1 MKIKIE
7 VFADDKKESGRA
19 QDGLEQL
26 LGLVA
31 SNPETPVAVLRA
43 ISHKH
48 SRRLMCQVASNPHT
62 DLSTLQELAED
73 EHESVRACVADH
85 PKAINF
91 MWKLVH
97 DRSPLVRYV
106 LASNKNLPEHIFSVL
121 AKDEDYRIARRAQRS
136 LRELDSQESLVGK
149 IFSMFHPQEQAS

>member
-7 VFADDKKESGRA
+7 VFADDQKESERA
-19 QDGLEQL
+19 QEGLEQL
-26 LGLVA
+26 LSLVA

-48 SRRLMCQVASNPHT
+48 SSRLMCQVASNPHT
-62 DLSTLQELAED
+62 DLATLQELVQD

-121 AKDEDYRIARRAQRS
+121 VNDHDYRIARRAKRT
-136 LRELDSQESLVGK
+136 LRELNSQDSLVGK
-149 IFSMFHPQEQAS
+149 FFSVFAPEQQAS

>member
-7 VFADDKKESGRA
+7 VFANDEKGAA
-19 QDGLEQL
+19 QAQEGLEQL
-26 LGLVA
+26 LGLIA
-31 SNPETPVAVLRA
+31 SNSQTPVPVLRA
-43 ISHKH
+43 ISHNH

-62 DLSTLQELAED
+62 DLSTLQELLQD

-97 DRSPLVRYV
+97 DASPLVRYV
-106 LASNKNLPEHIFSVL
+106 LASNVNLPEHIFAVL
-121 AKDEDYRIARRAQRS
+121 AKDDDYRVARRAKRS
-136 LRELDSQESLVGK
+136 LRQINSQDSLVGK
-149 IFSMFHPQEQAS
+149 LLSVFAPEQQAS